1 MGSALA
7 LALILAAGPAVPQDA
22 APTAA
27 AAPPTATPA
36 AEATL
41 KPYVP
46 SSASASS
53 SSAPKP
59 KPKPK
64 PATATA
70 GSSSSAAASPS
81 GPSYLQPVAATP
93 APQPVVAAPA
103 PAATPVVDT
112 APVALNA
119 PISADDIETFTDSVV
134 RALMQ
139 RDHVLGATVAVVQ
152 GNTPLLVKGYGYDRL
167 SPARRVDPNTS
178 MFRVGSVTKTFTW
191 IVARQEMEAGRI
203 GLETPVGQHVPA
215 DVFAER
221 GVYKPLT
228 LRNLMSHTGGFED
241 TSLGHLFQLNGA
253 QLSGPDG
260 YFRRHTPRQVRA
272 PGEFSS
278 YSNFGVALAATA
290 LSQTAQAKD
299 VPSLMEARIFQPL
312 GMDHTTLREPYATG
326 PADIQNLPAP
336 LAANLTSAL
345 SDGFIW
351 DGATYKAQPFDHAI
365 AMSGALGG
373 STTSRDMARL
383 MSVMLANGQ
392 ADGISLYNA
401 DSARAFRTPLLKMP
415 EGYNGWASGLMVR
428 TSPSGLVTYG
438 HSGATLWFNSNLVIV
453 PEMNLAIFISTNT
466 QSGGDLAESFP
477 DLLLDHLQ
485 GDLVRPPLMP
495 TQAQAYAA
503 NKRYYDSLR
512 GHYVSTRR
520 AYGGLEGAI
529 TRLINTVEVTV
540 DGDGR
545 LILTTEDGIS
555 AFVPASAQ
563 DFFNPQDSEG
573 SGPAGKLGGLHF
585 LFPKAGAK
593 AKSFETASNLMRY
606 ERVGWI
612 HKPGTLHLLTG
623 IMVGICI
630 LVWVSVV
637 RGMTRNERPTE
648 AQARASLVSAGL
660 SLAWLAAIFTFNAWQ
675 GSLAEDPGKLFT
687 HWPSGQ
693 VQLASWLA
701 IVGTLG
707 TLYQVATFYFVA
719 NETQRFS
726 VSEGWALWQKLAHGL
741 LLGYW
746 VFYAIVLA
754 WWGALMPV

>member
-1 MGSALA
+1 M
-7 LALILAAGPAVPQDA
+7 AVADA
-22 APTAA
+22 AP
-27 AAPPTATPA
+27 
-36 AEATL
+36 
-41 KPYVP
+41 
-46 SSASASS
+46 
-53 SSAPKP
+53 
-59 KPKPK
+59 
-64 PATATA
+64 
-70 GSSSSAAASPS
+70 AASN
-81 GPSYLQPVAATP
+81 V
-93 APQPVVAAPA
+93 
-103 PAATPVVDT
+103 
-112 APVALNA
+112 

-203 GLETPVGQHVPA
+203 GLDTPIGQHVPA

-272 PGEFSS
+272 PGQFSS

-290 LSQTAQAKD
+290 LSQTAEAKD

-336 LAANLTSAL
+336 LAANLTGSL

-373 STTSRDMARL
+373 STTARDMARL

-415 EGYNGWASGLMVR
+415 EGYNGWASGLMVG
-428 TSPSGLVTYG
+428 TAPSGLATYG
-438 HSGATLWFNSNLVIV
+438 HSGATLWFNANLVIV

-466 QSGGDLAESFP
+466 QSGAALAESYP
-477 DLLLDHLQ
+477 DLLLDHLE

-495 TQAQAYAA
+495 AAAQAYAA

-529 TRLINTVEVTV
+529 TRLINTVEVSV

-563 DFFNPQDSEG
+563 DFFNPQDSES

-585 LFPKAGAK
+585 LFAKPGGKAQ
-593 AKSFETASNLMRY
+593 SFETASNLMRY
-606 ERVGWI
+606 ERIGWI
-612 HKPGTLHLLTG
+612 HKPDTLHFLTG
-623 IMVGICI
+623 LMAATCI
-630 LVWVSVV
+630 LVWVSAV
-637 RGMTRNERPTE
+637 RGLTRNERPTE
-648 AQARASLVSAGL
+648 VQARASLISAGL

-675 GSLAEDPGKLFT
+675 TSLAEDPGKLFT

-701 IVGTLG
+701 IVGTFG

-719 NETQRFS
+719 NEAQRFS
-726 VSEGWALWQKLAHGL
+726 VSDGWALWQKIAHGVM
-741 LLGYW
+741 LGYW
-746 VFYAIVLA
+746 LFYIIVLA